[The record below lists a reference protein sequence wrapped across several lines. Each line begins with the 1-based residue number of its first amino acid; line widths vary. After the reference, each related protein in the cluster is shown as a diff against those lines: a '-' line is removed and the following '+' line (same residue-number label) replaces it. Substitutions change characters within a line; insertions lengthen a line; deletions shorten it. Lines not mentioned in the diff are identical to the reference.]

1 MGRHKLIAGGIR
13 RFEDYKKYVFYNYG
27 IDVYQ
32 GGRYKGFILED
43 IEYDIWIPII
53 NTDGDFSLRHDYEDH
68 FHVRTF
74 PEVIQKI
81 NRIYRLDPE
90 RFEKLR
96 EGMTGLRSR

>member
-32 GGRYKGFILED
+32 GGHYVGFILKD
-43 IEYDIWIPII
+43 VAYDIWIPRI
-53 NTDGDFSLRHDYEDH
+53 NTDGDFSLKHDYADH
-68 FHVRTF
+68 YYVRSF

-90 RFEKLR
+90 RFRLLN
-96 EGMTGLRSR
+96 EGMTKIIAR

>member
-13 RFEDYKKYVFYNYG
+13 RFEDYKKYVFNNYG
-27 IDVYQ
+27 IDVWQ

-53 NTDGDFSLRHDYEDH
+53 NTDGDFSLKHEYEDH
-68 FHVRTF
+68 FRVRTF
-74 PEVIQKI
+74 PDVIQKI

-96 EGMTGLRSR
+96 EGMTRLRSR